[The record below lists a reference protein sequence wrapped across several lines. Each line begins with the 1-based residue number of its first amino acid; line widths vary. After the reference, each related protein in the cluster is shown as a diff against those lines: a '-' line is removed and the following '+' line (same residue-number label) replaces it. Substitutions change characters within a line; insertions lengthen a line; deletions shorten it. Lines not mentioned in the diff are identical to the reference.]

1 MLLEMLC
8 STGCKD
14 CGSLPISM
22 VFLVFLGFFNDFIQ
36 YLHMILDFLIFLG
49 FRNGSAYPQQGCCV
63 KPGVRIMDLYQD
75 LLVPYLYTIPILHIL
90 YIIYS
95 VSIWN
100 IGFACALQEVLCY
113 TGCECHGICLCPH
126 VHNQWLLAKPFR
138 KPRKSQTSRIIY
150 KYLGKSLKKQRKTKT
165 SIDITRDAVFNRV

>member
-1 MLLEMLC
+1 MLC

-14 CGSLPISM
+14 CGSDSINIY
-22 VFLVFLGFFNDFIQ
+22 GFFCFSLFLQWFHVVFAYESWFDWFSLVSEMV
-36 YLHMILDFLIFLG
+36 LHTLSK
-49 FRNGSAYPQQGCCV
+49 RCCV

-75 LLVPYLYTIPILHIL
+75 LLAPYLYTILILHIL

-95 VSIWN
+95 VSIMN

-126 VHNQWLLAKPFR
+126 VHNQLLLAEPLR
-138 KPRKSQTSRIIY
+138 KPRKTKNIKNHIQILGEIIEET
-150 KYLGKSLKKQRKTKT
+150 KKTNHRYY
-165 SIDITRDAVFNRV
+165 